1 MPVLPDVPSIMV
13 PPGLILPACSAASSI
28 AMPMRSFTL
37 PPGLRYSSFAS
48 IVGRTPCAIR
58 LSRTRGVLPMTSRMS
73 LCHIRSKVLRY
84 HKHFLH
90 PGLHTGESLHGRRH
104 WKVADVD
111 VLHAT
116 LDQSMHAP
124 RADLVGMDI
133 ACKVAR
139 QFVNRNW
146 KKLREHCECLWTR
159 ASIVENA
166 EDSGNFHA

>member
-1 MPVLPDVPSIMV
+1 MGYLAG
-13 PPGLILPACSAASSI
+13 PPHAYFLASGPPAKPQLVHRLATSLMGYLAG
-28 AMPMRSFTL
+28 
-37 PPGLRYSSFAS
+37 PPNAYSE
-48 IVGRTPCAIR
+48 
-58 LSRTRGVLPMTSRMS
+58 
-73 LCHIRSKVLRY
+73 VLRY